1 MNVAYDQT
9 FVDPVDVS
17 TRQTGIDASAIL
29 VTLRDPPW
37 PRVRT
42 LMNVVSRLGS
52 VKGDAVSIVQAASHV
67 FVLLVLLSALMAD
80 FA

>member
-17 TRQTGIDASAIL
+17 TLQTGIDASAIL
-29 VTLRDPPW
+29 ATLRDPPW

-52 VKGDAVSIVQAASHV
+52 VKGDAVSIVQAASRA
-67 FVLLVLLSALMAD
+67 FVLLVLMSALMAD